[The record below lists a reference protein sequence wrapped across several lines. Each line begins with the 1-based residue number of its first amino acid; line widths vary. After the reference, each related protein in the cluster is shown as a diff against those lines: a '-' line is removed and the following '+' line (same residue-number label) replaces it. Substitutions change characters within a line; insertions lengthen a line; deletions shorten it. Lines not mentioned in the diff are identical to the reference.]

1 MDFSEIYG
9 FIAMSVSVISFLPVI
24 YTIYKTK
31 KTNNFPFHG
40 VFLALFAQ
48 TLWVT
53 YGIYKN
59 ALATIISGILYFSMY
74 SFILYIQKLNIN
86 ENN

>member
-9 FIAMSVSVISFLPVI
+9 FVAMSVSVLSFLPVI

-31 KTNNFPFHG
+31 KTNNFPYHG
-40 VFLALFAQ
+40 VFLALIAQ
-48 TLWVT
+48 TLWMT

-59 ALATIISGILYFSMY
+59 ALATIISGVLYFSMY
-74 SFILYIQKLNIN
+74 SFILYTKIKH
-86 ENN
+86 